1 MEDQKIQKKNK
12 NFPELEDDEDEDE
25 YLEEDYELS
34 AKFCPYLQARSF
46 FQKFF
51 PKNATLEYLE
61 NLYKNNPNFS
71 KYHSLPDYI
80 HLKSRKKL
88 NFEKKSILTSMKE
101 YQFNTVSEI
110 DELSNYIIELGTLS
124 GLQCP
129 RNNAFENFT
138 DFLCY
143 CKDTI
148 NYLG

>member
-1 MEDQKIQKKNK
+1 MEDPKIQKKNK

-80 HLKSRKKL
+80 HLKSRKKE
-88 NFEKKSILTSMKE
+88 NKEKNPKKKYKKKISYKMSIWL
-101 YQFNTVSEI
+101 F
-110 DELSNYIIELGTLS
+110 IIFS
-124 GLQCP
+124 
-129 RNNAFENFT
+129 FFFT
-138 DFLCY
+138 T
-143 CKDTI
+143 KM
-148 NYLG
+148 